1 MVGMGSSMRRRA
13 RPVVCAPHTPTHTA
27 AHTRT
32 HTRGRALDGGRTLR
46 ARRSRRLSSRCT
58 VPRPAD
64 YHRTPTMAYSWS
76 FGAWLKQR
84 RTALDLTQAELA
96 QRVGCATVTLQ
107 KWELDERRPSKEL
120 AALLAEQLAVPADE
134 RATFVQAARA
144 ERASERLPVAPPPG
158 RRTALAPGAAPAP
171 QSAAAAHTADRARA
185 TRRPRQSRCCAAPT
199 CACSRCWVRAAPARR
214 AWPGR
219 LRPRCWTTTRRG
231 SGWSTWHRSAIR
243 CWSSRPSRRC
253 SAWARP
259 ASGRC
264 STR

>member
-1 MVGMGSSMRRRA
+1 MRRQA

-58 VPRPAD
+58 VARPAD

-120 AALLAEQLAVPADE
+120 AALLAEHLAVPADE

-144 ERASERLPVAPPPG
+144 ERASERLPVAPPPVAAPPWRPAPRPRHNLPLPPTPLIG
-158 RRTALAPGAAPAP
+158 RAREMAAAVALLRRRRRAPAHAAGSGRHRQDAPGLAGCGHAA
-171 QSAAAAHTADRARA
+171 
-185 TRRPRQSRCCAAPT
+185 
-199 CACSRCWVRAAPARR
+199 
-214 AWPGR
+214 GR
-219 LRPRCWTTTRRG
+219 LRGGGLVRRPG
-231 SGWSTWHRSAIR
+231 TDQRPG